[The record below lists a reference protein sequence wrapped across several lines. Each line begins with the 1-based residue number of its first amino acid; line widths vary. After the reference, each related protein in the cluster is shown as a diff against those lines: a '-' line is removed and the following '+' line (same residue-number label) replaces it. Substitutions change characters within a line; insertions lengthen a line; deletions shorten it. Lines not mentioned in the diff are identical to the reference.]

1 MKDDI
6 RKIVTQ
12 IKTLFLEKDSV
23 PTIEELRSQF
33 EEMRSVPLNFLASAL
48 RTSGQ
53 EIDWDQVWYEL
64 ETQIQVKHSIGSG
77 LDNPNAKYNKNWFT
91 EFKKENKSRYYSD
104 RFLRKISEYLSSE
117 VLYTLQQ
124 DTEQILNL
132 LGSPEREE
140 DRDIRG
146 LVFGFVQAGKTLN
159 YTSVS
164 NAAMDAGYDL
174 VVILAGATNIL
185 RSQTQ
190 KRILTDLIGFNA
202 GKDVG
207 VGKIDNNPQ
216 KRPISLT
223 TIEQDF
229 DKKIAAQNMG
239 SATLDTVKVPVIA
252 VVKKNVNA
260 LENLN
265 KWLASQNPTGK
276 LKKSILLIDD
286 ESDYASV
293 NTKDQDDPTAIN
305 KRIREMLNHFNVSS
319 YCAITAT
326 PFANVLIDSENRN
339 DDVGSDLFPHSFIW
353 TLDKPST
360 YMGVEEIVSERFK
373 DITLVE
379 GGERKEELSII
390 ADQILRYKVHKD
402 PSKKKQSDEFTTL
415 PIFVNHAIE
424 DFLYQAVKLRYF
436 KAYEGDLSM
445 MINLSRFTKH
455 HQELAKLTFDLIAK
469 CSRQIENRA
478 IASCTEKILMGCL
491 RRFNDDNE
499 FDITEIEFDELL
511 EEAIKS
517 IDIIDVHSESKRT
530 ISFTGK
536 DSINHI
542 VVGGL
547 SLSRG
552 FTVEGLIVSVFL
564 RTTSTYDALMQMGR
578 WFGHKQ
584 QFADYISLYTTSR
597 IRRRFESIQRATIDL
612 IEQLH
617 EMRDKGAT
625 PEDFGL
631 AIQLDPEVAMQV
643 VSANKRRDAD
653 RLTVSMS
660 IEGKTCE
667 TTKIFFTNEDAECLN
682 EGLVTDFVKEVFNQ
696 GERVENKPDV
706 YVPGNSRENG
716 SRSIPKN
723 LLVDFINKFQ
733 MPHKGLAEL
742 TSKMPYKFVLQH
754 LEEHVT
760 HFDFFMVDGKAAN
773 EVIFEDRKIYLSKR
787 KFVHREDIIQIAKNQ
802 LSSGP
807 TLESTFLDQIYETR
821 ESAARRRDELNLPP
835 LLLLYK
841 VLARDYKNDEK
852 VYGSYWAWSLI
863 IPGDRSKQKKKM
875 VFGNSVLL
883 RQLSQEEGFENENEY
898 LNQTELNEE

>member
-6 RKIVTQ
+6 LKIVTQ

-23 PTIEELRSQF
+23 PTIDDLRSRF
-33 EEMRSVPLNFLASAL
+33 EEMKSVPPNFLASTL
-48 RTSGQ
+48 STSGE

-64 ETQIQVKHSIGSG
+64 ETQIQVKHAVGSG
-77 LDNPNAKYNKNWFT
+77 LDDPNARYNKHWFT

-104 RFLRKISEYLSSE
+104 RFLRNISENLSSE

-124 DTEQILNL
+124 DTEQVLNL
-132 LGSPEREE
+132 LGSPRREE

-174 VVILAGATNIL
+174 IVILAGATNIL

-190 KRILTDLIGFNA
+190 ERILTDLIGFNA
-202 GKDVG
+202 GKRIG
-207 VGKIDNNPQ
+207 VGRIDNDSE

-223 TIEQDF
+223 TLEQDF

-260 LENLN
+260 LKNLN
-265 KWLASQNPTGK
+265 KWLESQNPTGK
-276 LKKSILLIDD
+276 IKKSILLIDD

-339 DDVGSDLFPHSFIW
+339 EDVGSDLFPRSFIW

-360 YMGVEEIVSERFK
+360 YMGVEEIVTDRFK

-379 GGERKEELSII
+379 GPGRQNENHALVNSILGFKI
-390 ADQILRYKVHKD
+390 NHKKGVYD
-402 PSKKKQSDEFTTL
+402 RFETL
-415 PIFVNHAIE
+415 PIFVNAALE
-424 DFLYQAVKLRYF
+424 DFLYNATKLRHIQAF
-436 KAYEGDLSM
+436 DGDLSM
-445 MINLSRFTKH
+445 MINLSRFTMH
-455 HQELAKLTFDLIAK
+455 HQELATLTFEVIES
-469 CSRQIENRA
+469 CSRQIEANV
-478 IASCTEKILMGCL
+478 IGKCTHKILLGCL
-491 RRFNDDNE
+491 DRFNQDHI
-499 FDITEIEFDELL
+499 FDISEEEFDELL
-511 EEAIKS
+511 EESIKS
-517 IDIIDVHSESKRT
+517 IDVIDVHSESKRT
-530 ISFTGK
+530 IGFTGK

-584 QFADYISLYTTSR
+584 KFADYISLYTTAR
-597 IRRRFESIQRATIDL
+597 IRRRFESIQRATVDL
-612 IEQLH
+612 IKQLH
-617 EMRDKGAT
+617 DMRDKGAT

-643 VSANKRRDAD
+643 VAANKRKAAEKI
-653 RLTVSMS
+653 TISSV
-660 IEGKTCE
+660 EGKTCE
-667 TTKIFFTNEDAECLN
+667 TTRLYYSEETSRKNEE
-682 EGLVTDFVKEVFNQ
+682 LVHDFVQKVMEQGDPIEESENIVVPNNSVEKGRKNLPKELLTDFIKRFE
-696 GERVENKPDV
+696 
-706 YVPGNSRENG
+706 
-716 SRSIPKN
+716 
-723 LLVDFINKFQ
+723 
-733 MPHKGLAEL
+733 MPHKRLSEL
-742 TSKMPYKFVLQH
+742 TSKMPYKFILEH
-754 LEEHVT
+754 LDKYESS
-760 HFDFFMVDGKAAN
+760 FDLMLVDGSAPEIDLAGLKLKQSYRRFTQN
-773 EVIFEDRKIYLSKR
+773 EDN
-787 KFVHREDIIQIAKNQ
+787 IQLKNNQ
-802 LSSGP
+802 LSTGAS
-807 TLESTFLDQIYETR
+807 LESTFLDSIQVSR
-821 ESAARRRDELNLPP
+821 DQAAIERAQKGMPP
-835 LLLLYK
+835 LLLIYK
-841 VLARDYKNDEK
+841 VSARIGDDKE
-852 VYGSYWAWSLI
+852 VIGSYWAWSLI

-898 LNQTELNEE
+898 LNQTDLNEE

>member
-6 RKIVTQ
+6 LKIVTQ

-23 PTIEELRSQF
+23 PTIDDLRSRF
-33 EEMRSVPLNFLASAL
+33 EEMKSVPPNFLASTL
-48 RTSGQ
+48 STSGE

-64 ETQIQVKHSIGSG
+64 ETQIQVKHAVGSG
-77 LDNPNAKYNKNWFT
+77 LDDPNARYNKHWFT

-104 RFLRKISEYLSSE
+104 RFLRNISENLSSE

-124 DTEQILNL
+124 DTEQVLNL
-132 LGSPEREE
+132 LGSPRREE

-174 VVILAGATNIL
+174 IVILAGATNIL

-190 KRILTDLIGFNA
+190 ERILTDLIGFNA
-202 GKDVG
+202 GKRIG
-207 VGKIDNNPQ
+207 VGRIDNDSE

-223 TIEQDF
+223 TLEQDF

-260 LENLN
+260 LKNLN
-265 KWLASQNPTGK
+265 KWLESQNPTGK
-276 LKKSILLIDD
+276 IKKSILLIDD

-339 DDVGSDLFPHSFIW
+339 DDVGSDLFPRSFIW

-360 YMGVEEIVSERFK
+360 YMGVEEIVTDRFK

-379 GGERKEELSII
+379 GPGRQDENHALVNSILGFKI
-390 ADQILRYKVHKD
+390 NHKKGVYD
-402 PSKKKQSDEFTTL
+402 RFETL
-415 PIFVNHAIE
+415 PIFVNSALE
-424 DFLYQAVKLRYF
+424 DFLYNATKLRHIEAF
-436 KAYEGDLSM
+436 EGDLSM
-445 MINLSRFTKH
+445 MINLSRFTMH
-455 HQELAKLTFDLIAK
+455 HQELATLTFEVIGS
-469 CSRQIENRA
+469 CRRQIENKS
-478 IASCTEKILMGCL
+478 IGNCTNKILVGCL
-491 RRFNDDNE
+491 KRFRQDDQ
-499 FDITEIEFDELL
+499 FDISEDKFDCLL
-511 EEAIKS
+511 EEEIKS
-517 IDIIDVHSESKRT
+517 VDVIDVHSESKRT

-536 DSINHI
+536 DSISHI

-584 QFADYISLYTTSR
+584 KFADYISLYTTAR
-597 IRRRFESIQRATIDL
+597 IRRRFESIQRATVDL
-612 IEQLH
+612 INQLH
-617 EMRDKGAT
+617 DMRDNGAT

-643 VSANKRRDAD
+643 VAGNKRRDAD
-653 RLTVSMS
+653 KLTISMS

-667 TTKIFFTNEDAECLN
+667 TTKIFLTA
-682 EGLVTDFVKEVFNQ
+682 EGLDCVNEALVENFITEVFKN
-696 GERVENKPDV
+696 GEPVRETPDFIVPNKKA
-706 YVPGNSRENG
+706 YKKGRRNVPKE
-716 SRSIPKN
+716 I
-723 LLVDFINKFQ
+723 LVDFIREFE
-733 MPHKGLAEL
+733 MPHKGLSDL
-742 TSKMPYKFVLQH
+742 TSKMPYKFILEHLQVH
-754 LEEHVT
+754 AT
-760 HFDFFMVDGKAAN
+760 HFDFLLVDGIGN
-773 EVIFEDRKIYLSKR
+773 ETKIAGYELRETKR
-787 KFVHREDIIQIAKNQ
+787 KYRRQEGYIQIANNQ

-807 TLESTFLDQIYETR
+807 ILESTFLKQTFDSR
-821 ESAARRRDELNLPP
+821 DKAAKSRSLLNLPP

-841 VLARDYKNDEK
+841 VHARNKENDSEQ
-852 VYGSYWAWSLI
+852 YGSYWAWSLI
-863 IPGDRSKQKKKM
+863 IPGDRSKQEKKM

>member
-1 MKDDI
+1 MNDDI
-6 RKIVTQ
+6 LKIVTQ
-12 IKTLFLEKDSV
+12 IKTLLLDKETV
-23 PTIEELRSQF
+23 PTIEDLRSRF
-33 EEMRSVPLNFLASAL
+33 EEMRSVPLNFLASTL
-48 RTSGQ
+48 STSGE
-53 EIDWDQVWYEL
+53 EIDWDEVWYEL
-64 ETQIQVKHSIGSG
+64 ETQIQVKHSAGSG
-77 LDNPNAKYNKNWFT
+77 LDDPNAKYNKYWFT

-104 RFLRKISEYLSSE
+104 RFLRKISENLSSE
-117 VLYTLQQ
+117 VLFTLQQ

-132 LGSPEREE
+132 LGSPKRTE
-140 DRDIRG
+140 DKDIRG

-174 VVILAGATNIL
+174 IVVLAGATNIL

-190 KRILTDLIGFNA
+190 ERIITDLIGFNA
-202 GKDVG
+202 GKRVG
-207 VGKIDNNPQ
+207 VGRIDNNPE

-223 TIEQDF
+223 SVEQDF

-260 LENLN
+260 LKNLN

-276 LKKSILLIDD
+276 LNKAILLIDD

-293 NTKDQDDPTAIN
+293 NTKEQDDPTAIN

-339 DDVGSDLFPHSFIW
+339 DDVGSDLFPRSFIW
-353 TLDKPST
+353 TLDKPTT
-360 YMGVEEIVSERFK
+360 YMGVKEIVTDRFK

-379 GGERKEELSII
+379 GPDRQDENRALANSILGFKINHKKGVYDQFETLPVFVFSALEEFLYN
-390 ADQILRYKVHKD
+390 ATKLRYKNA
-402 PSKKKQSDEFTTL
+402 F
-415 PIFVNHAIE
+415 
-424 DFLYQAVKLRYF
+424 
-436 KAYEGDLSM
+436 EGDLSM

-455 HQELAKLTFDLIAK
+455 HQELATLTFEVIET
-469 CSRQIENRA
+469 CRRQIESNVIGRC
-478 IASCTEKILMGCL
+478 SHKILVGCL
-491 RRFNDDNE
+491 DRFNQDHL
-499 FDITEIEFDELL
+499 FDITEGEFDELL
-511 EEAIKS
+511 EESIKS
-517 IDIIDVHSESKRT
+517 LDVIDVHSESKRT

-584 QFADYISLYTTSR
+584 KFGDYISLYTTSR
-597 IRRRFESIQRATIDL
+597 IKRRFESIQRATVDL
-612 IEQLH
+612 IQQLH
-617 EMRDKGAT
+617 DMREKGAT
-625 PEDFGL
+625 PEEFGL

-643 VSANKRRDAD
+643 VAANKRKDAD
-653 RLTVSMS
+653 KLTISMS

-667 TTKIFFTNEDAECLN
+667 TTKMFLTDEGLDCLN
-682 EGLVTDFVKEVFNQ
+682 ESLVENFVTEVF
-696 GERVENKPDV
+696 
-706 YVPGNSRENG
+706 ENG
-716 SRSIPKN
+716 ESVQESSGIIVPNKAYHKGRRNIPKKI
-723 LLVDFINKFQ
+723 LVDFIRGFE
-733 MPHKGLAEL
+733 MPHKGLSEL
-742 TSKMPYKFVLQH
+742 TSKMPYKFILEH
-754 LEEHVT
+754 LDRHVNN
-760 HFDFFMVDGKAAN
+760 FDFFLVDGIGK
-773 EVIFEDRKIYLSKR
+773 ETKIASYKLCETKR
-787 KFVHREDIIQIAKNQ
+787 KCIRQEDGYIQIANNQ

-807 TLESTFLDQIYETR
+807 TLESTFLKQSFDSRHE
-821 ESAARRRDELNLPP
+821 AAKSRSELSLPP

-841 VLARDYKNDEK
+841 VHARNNENDNEN
-852 VYGSYWAWSLI
+852 YGSYWAWSLI
-863 IPGDRSKQKKKM
+863 IPGDRAKQKKKM

-883 RQLSQEEGFENENEY
+883 RQLSQEEGFESENEY

>member
-1 MKDDI
+1 MDSDVQI
-6 RKIVTQ
+6 IVSQ
-12 IKTLFLEKDSV
+12 IKTLLLKEFNV
-23 PTIEELRSQF
+23 PTVDQLRSKYEQMKSINT
-33 EEMRSVPLNFLASAL
+33 ETLSIAYGI
-48 RTSGQ
+48 SG
-53 EIDWDQVWYEL
+53 EYINWDDIWYEL
-64 ETQIQVKHSIGSG
+64 ETQIQVKHKIGEG
-77 LDNPNAKYNKNWFT
+77 LDDPHAKYDKFWFT
-91 EFKKENKSRYYSD
+91 EFKRKNKERYYSE
-104 RFLRKISEYLSSE
+104 RFIRKVASHLPSE

-132 LGSPEREE
+132 LGSPERAE
-140 DRDIRG
+140 DKDIRG

-174 VVILAGATNIL
+174 IVILAGATNIL

-190 KRILTDLIGFNA
+190 ERVLTDLIGFNS

-207 VGKIDNNPQ
+207 VGKIDNNPE

-252 VVKKNVNA
+252 VIKKNVNA
-260 LENLN
+260 LKHLN
-265 KWLASQNPTGK
+265 KWLESQNPTGK
-276 LKKSILLIDD
+276 IKKSILLIDD

-293 NTKDQDDPTAIN
+293 NTKDQGDPTAIN
-305 KRIREMLNHFNVSS
+305 KRIREMLNHFDVSS

-339 DDVGSDLFPHSFIW
+339 NDVGSDLFPRSFIW

-360 YMGVEEIVSERFK
+360 YMGVKEIVTERFK

-379 GGERKEELSII
+379 GSGRQDENRALANSILGFKVNHRKGIYDRFE
-390 ADQILRYKVHKD
+390 
-402 PSKKKQSDEFTTL
+402 TL
-415 PIFVNHAIE
+415 PIFVNSAIE
-424 DFLYQAVKLRYF
+424 DFLYNVTKLRYLQ
-436 KAYEGDLSM
+436 AYQGDLSM
-445 MINLSRFTKH
+445 MINLSRFTMH
-455 HQELAKLTFDLIAK
+455 HQEVAKLTFEVIES
-469 CSRQIENRA
+469 CRRQIESKTIGN
-478 IASCTEKILMGCL
+478 CTDNILVGCL
-491 RRFNDDNE
+491 NRFKQDELFNISVAE
-499 FDITEIEFDELL
+499 FDDLL

-517 IDIIDVHSESKRT
+517 IDVIDVHSESKRT

-584 QFADYISLYTTSR
+584 QFADHISLYTTSR
-597 IRRRFESIQRATIDL
+597 IKRRFEAIQRATIDL
-612 IEQLH
+612 INQLH
-617 EMRDKGAT
+617 DMRDKGAT

-643 VSANKRRDAD
+643 VAANKRKDAD
-653 RLTVSMS
+653 KLTISMS

-667 TTKIFFTNEDAECLN
+667 TTKIFSTAEGLNCLN
-682 EGLVTDFVKEVFNQ
+682 QELVEDFVTIVFKNGEPVKETSEITVL
-696 GERVENKPDV
+696 NKA
-706 YVPGNSRENG
+706 YQKGRRN
-716 SRSIPKN
+716 IPKE
-723 LLVDFINKFQ
+723 LLVNFISEFE
-733 MPHKGLAEL
+733 MPHKGLSEL
-742 TSKMPYKFVLQH
+742 TSKMPYKFILEH
-754 LEEHVT
+754 LKIHAT
-760 HFDFFMVDGKAAN
+760 HFDFFLVDG
-773 EVIFEDRKIYLSKR
+773 IGDLTKIDGYDMRETKR
-787 KFVHREDIIQIAKNQ
+787 KCDLHDDGYIQIAKNQ

-807 TLESTFLDQIYETR
+807 TLESTFLDKVFGSR
-821 ESAARRRDELNLPP
+821 EDAAKRRSELNLPP

-841 VLARDYKNDEK
+841 VQARNYKNDEL
-852 VYGSYWAWSLI
+852 YGSYWAWSLI

-875 VFGNSVLL
+875 IFGNSVLL

-898 LNQTELNEE
+898 LNQTDLNEE

>member
-6 RKIVTQ
+6 LKIVTQ
-12 IKTLFLEKDSV
+12 IKTLLLDKDMV
-23 PTIEELRSQF
+23 PTIEDLRSRF
-33 EEMRSVPLNFLASAL
+33 EEMRSVPLNFLASTL
-48 RTSGQ
+48 STSGE

-64 ETQIQVKHSIGSG
+64 ETQIQVKHSAGSG
-77 LDNPNAKYNKNWFT
+77 LDDPNARYNKHWFT
-91 EFKKENKSRYYSD
+91 EFKKENKSRYYSG
-104 RFLRKISEYLSSE
+104 RFLRKISENLSSE

-132 LGSPEREE
+132 LGSPERTE
-140 DRDIRG
+140 DKDIRG

-164 NAAMDAGYDL
+164 NAAMDAGYDFI
-174 VVILAGATNIL
+174 VVLAGATNIL

-190 KRILTDLIGFNA
+190 ERIITDLIGFNA
-202 GKDVG
+202 GKRVG
-207 VGKIDNNPQ
+207 VGRIDNNPE

-260 LENLN
+260 LKNLN
-265 KWLASQNPTGK
+265 KWLESQNPTGK

-339 DDVGSDLFPHSFIW
+339 DDVGSDLFPRSFIW

-360 YMGVEEIVSERFK
+360 YMGVKEIVTDRFK

-379 GGERKEELSII
+379 GLDGQDKNSALVTSILGFKINHRKGIYDCFE
-390 ADQILRYKVHKD
+390 
-402 PSKKKQSDEFTTL
+402 TL
-415 PIFVNHAIE
+415 PIFVNSAIE
-424 DFLYQAVKLRYF
+424 EFLYSATKLRYKEAF
-436 KAYEGDLSM
+436 EGDLSM

-455 HQELAKLTFDLIAK
+455 HQELATLTFEEIGN
-469 CSRQIENRA
+469 CRRQIESKALCN
-478 IASCTEKILMGCL
+478 CTHRILVGCL
-491 RRFNDDNE
+491 DRFNQDHLFDISDDE
-499 FDITEIEFDELL
+499 FDKLL

-517 IDIIDVHSESKRT
+517 VDVIDVHSESKRT
-530 ISFTGK
+530 INFTGK

-584 QFADYISLYTTSR
+584 KFADYISLYTTSR
-597 IRRRFESIQRATIDL
+597 IRRRFESIQRATVDL
-612 IEQLH
+612 IKQLND
-617 EMRDKGAT
+617 MREKGAT

-643 VSANKRRDAD
+643 VAANKRRDAD
-653 RLTVSMS
+653 RLTISMS

-667 TTKIFFTNEDAECLN
+667 TTKLFSTPKGVGCLN
-682 EGLVTDFVKEVFNQ
+682 DELVE
-696 GERVENKPDV
+696 
-706 YVPGNSRENG
+706 
-716 SRSIPKN
+716 
-723 LLVDFINKFQ
+723 DFIKNVFEQGDLVKPPPEIEIPNDAYHQGRRNIPIKFLMEFISSFE
-733 MPHKGLAEL
+733 MPHKELSEL
-742 TSKMPYKFVLQH
+742 TSKMPYKFILEH
-754 LEEHVT
+754 LNLYST
-760 HFDFFMVDGKAAN
+760 HFDIFLVDGRGSELNIGGQKIR
-773 EVIFEDRKIYLSKR
+773 EVKR
-787 KFVHREDIIQIAKNQ
+787 LFVSREDFIQISKNQ

-807 TLESTFLDQIYETR
+807 KLESTFLLR
-821 ESAARRRDELNLPP
+821 EMPSREAAAKSRSDEGLPP

-841 VLARDYKNDEK
+841 VLAREYKNEENIF
-852 VYGSYWAWSLI
+852 GSYWAWSLI
-863 IPGDRSKQKKKM
+863 IPGDRSKQEKKM

>member
-6 RKIVTQ
+6 LKIVTQ
-12 IKTLFLEKDSV
+12 IKTLFLEKDAV
-23 PTIEELRSQF
+23 PTIDDLRSRF
-33 EEMRSVPLNFLASAL
+33 EEMKSVPPNFLASTL
-48 RTSGQ
+48 STSGE

-64 ETQIQVKHSIGSG
+64 ETQIQVKHAVGSG
-77 LDNPNAKYNKNWFT
+77 LDDPNARYNKHWFT

-104 RFLRKISEYLSSE
+104 RFLRKVSENLSSE

-124 DTEQILNL
+124 DTEQVLNL
-132 LGSPEREE
+132 LGSPRREE

-174 VVILAGATNIL
+174 IVILAGATNIL

-190 KRILTDLIGFNA
+190 ERILTDLIGFNA
-202 GKDVG
+202 GKRIG
-207 VGKIDNNPQ
+207 VGRIDNDPE

-223 TIEQDF
+223 TLEQDF

-260 LENLN
+260 LKNLN
-265 KWLASQNPTGK
+265 KWLESQNPTGK
-276 LKKSILLIDD
+276 IKKSILLIDD

-339 DDVGSDLFPHSFIW
+339 DDVGSDLFPRSFIW

-360 YMGVEEIVSERFK
+360 YMGVEEIVTDRFK

-379 GGERKEELSII
+379 GPDCQDENDALVNSILGFKI
-390 ADQILRYKVHKD
+390 NHKKGVYD
-402 PSKKKQSDEFTTL
+402 RFDTL
-415 PIFVNHAIE
+415 PIFVNSALE
-424 DFLYQAVKLRYF
+424 DFLYKATKLRHIQAF
-436 KAYEGDLSM
+436 EGDLSL
-445 MINLSRFTKH
+445 MINLSRFTMH
-455 HQELAKLTFDLIAK
+455 HQELATLTFEVIGSCK
-469 CSRQIENRA
+469 RQIENKS
-478 IASCTEKILMGCL
+478 IGNCTNKILVGCL
-491 RRFNDDNE
+491 KRFRQDDQ
-499 FDITEIEFDELL
+499 FDISEDKFDRLL
-511 EEAIKS
+511 EEEIKS
-517 IDIIDVHSESKRT
+517 VDVIDVHSESKRT

-536 DSINHI
+536 DSISHI

-564 RTTSTYDALMQMGR
+564 RSTSTYDALMQMGR

-584 QFADYISLYTTSR
+584 KFADYISLYTTAH
-597 IRRRFESIQRATIDL
+597 IRRRFESIQRATVDL
-612 IEQLH
+612 IKQLH
-617 EMRDKGAT
+617 DMRDKGAT

-643 VSANKRRDAD
+643 VAANKRRDAD
-653 RLTVSMS
+653 RLTISMS

-667 TTKIFFTNEDAECLN
+667 TTKLFSTPEGSGCLN
-682 EGLVTDFVKEVFNQ
+682 EELVEGFVNNVFEQ
-696 GERVENKPDV
+696 GNRVKPSPEIL
-706 YVPGNSRENG
+706 VPKDAYHQGRRN
-716 SRSIPKN
+716 IPKEF
-723 LLVDFINKFQ
+723 LIEFIYAFQ
-733 MPHKGLAEL
+733 MPHKGLSEL
-742 TSKMPYKFVLQH
+742 TSKMPYKFILEH
-754 LEEHVT
+754 LNLHST
-760 HFDFFMVDGKAAN
+760 HFDLFLVDGRGN
-773 EVIFEDRKIYLSKR
+773 ELNIGKQRIREVKR
-787 KFVHREDIIQIAKNQ
+787 LFDSREDYIQISKNQ

-807 TLESTFLDQIYETR
+807 RLESTFLRR
-821 ESAARRRDELNLPP
+821 EMSSREDAAKNRSDDGLPP

-841 VLARDYKNDEK
+841 VLARDHKNEK
-852 VYGSYWAWSLI
+852 QVYGSYWAWSLI
-863 IPGDRSKQKKKM
+863 IPGDRSKQQKKM

-883 RQLSQEEGFENENEY
+883 RQLSLEEGFEDENEY
-898 LNQTELNEE
+898 LNQTYLNEE

>member
-1 MKDDI
+1 MDNDI
-6 RKIVTQ
+6 QIIVSQ
-12 IKTLFLEKDSV
+12 IKTLLLKEFNV
-23 PTIEELRSQF
+23 PTIDQLRAKYDQMKSI
-33 EEMRSVPLNFLASAL
+33 EAGTLAIAYG
-48 RTSGQ
+48 TSGQ
-53 EIDWDQVWYEL
+53 KINWDDIWYEL
-64 ETQIQVKHSIGSG
+64 EIQIQVKHKIGEG
-77 LDNPNAKYNKNWFT
+77 LDDPNAKYDKFWFT
-91 EFKKENKSRYYSD
+91 EFKRKNKERYYTE
-104 RFLRKISEYLSSE
+104 RFIKKVASYLPSQ

-132 LGSPEREE
+132 LGSPKREE
-140 DRDIRG
+140 DKDIRG

-174 VVILAGATNIL
+174 IVILAGATNIL

-190 KRILTDLIGFNA
+190 ERIITDLTGFNS

-207 VGKIDNNPQ
+207 VGKIDNNPE

-229 DKKIAAQNMG
+229 DKKIAAQNMSG
-239 SATLDTVKVPVIA
+239 ATLDTVKVPVIA
-252 VVKKNVNA
+252 VIKKNVNA
-260 LENLN
+260 LKNLN
-265 KWLASQNPTGK
+265 KWLESQNPTGK
-276 LKKSILLIDD
+276 INKSILLIDD

-305 KRIREMLNHFNVSS
+305 KRIREMLNHFDVSS

-339 DDVGSDLFPHSFIW
+339 DDVGSDLFPRSFIW

-360 YMGVEEIVSERFK
+360 YMGVKEIVTDRFK

-379 GGERKEELSII
+379 GLDGQDKNRALVSSILGFKINHRKGIYDCFE
-390 ADQILRYKVHKD
+390 
-402 PSKKKQSDEFTTL
+402 TL
-415 PIFVNHAIE
+415 PIFVNSAIE
-424 DFLYQAVKLRYF
+424 DFLYSATKLRYKEAF
-436 KAYEGDLSM
+436 EGDLSM

-455 HQELAKLTFDLIAK
+455 HQELATLTFEEIGN
-469 CSRQIENRA
+469 CRRQIESKALKN
-478 IASCTEKILMGCL
+478 CTHKILVGCL
-491 RRFNDDNE
+491 DRFNQDHLFDISEGE
-499 FDITEIEFDELL
+499 FDKLL

-517 IDIIDVHSESKRT
+517 VDVIDVHSESKRT

-584 QFADYISLYTTSR
+584 KFADYISLYTTSR
-597 IRRRFESIQRATIDL
+597 IRRRFESIQRATVDL
-612 IEQLH
+612 IKQLH
-617 EMRDKGAT
+617 DMRDKGAT

-643 VSANKRRDAD
+643 VAANKRRDAD
-653 RLTVSMS
+653 RITISMS

-667 TTKIFFTNEDAECLN
+667 TTKLFSTPEGAGCLN
-682 EGLVTDFVKEVFNQ
+682 EELVEDFIKNVFEQ
-696 GERVENKPDV
+696 GDPVRPSPEIIIPNDACDQGR
-706 YVPGNSRENG
+706 
-716 SRSIPKN
+716 RSIPIKF
-723 LLVDFINKFQ
+723 LMEFISSFE
-733 MPHKGLAEL
+733 MPHKGLSEL
-742 TSKMPYKFVLQH
+742 TSKMPYKFIIEH
-754 LEEHVT
+754 LNIYST
-760 HFDFFMVDGKAAN
+760 HFDLFLVDGRGSELN
-773 EVIFEDRKIYLSKR
+773 IGGQQIREVKR
-787 KFVHREDIIQIAKNQ
+787 LFVSREDYIQISKNQ

-807 TLESTFLDQIYETR
+807 KLESTFLSR
-821 ESAARRRDELNLPP
+821 EMPSREAAAKSRSDDGLPP

-841 VLARDYKNDEK
+841 VLAREYRNEEN
-852 VYGSYWAWSLI
+852 VFGSYWAWSLI
-863 IPGDRSKQKKKM
+863 IPGDRSKQEKKM

>member
-1 MKDDI
+1 MDNDI
-6 RKIVTQ
+6 QIIVSQ
-12 IKTLFLEKDSV
+12 IKTLLLKECDVPSIDQLKAKFEKMKSLDSG
-23 PTIEELRSQF
+23 T
-33 EEMRSVPLNFLASAL
+33 LAIAFG
-48 RTSGQ
+48 TSGE
-53 EIDWDQVWYEL
+53 EINWDDIWYEL
-64 ETQIQVKHSIGSG
+64 ETQIQVKHEIGRG
-77 LDNPNAKYNKNWFT
+77 LDDPNAKYNKHWFT
-91 EFKKENKSRYYSD
+91 EFKRKNKERYYSD
-104 RFLRKISEYLSSE
+104 RFFRKVASHLPSE

-132 LGSPEREE
+132 LGSPERSE
-140 DRDIRG
+140 DKDIRG

-174 VVILAGATNIL
+174 IVILAGATNIL

-190 KRILTDLIGFNA
+190 ERILTDLIGFSA

-239 SATLDTVKVPVIA
+239 SATLNTVTVPVLA

-260 LENLN
+260 LKHLN
-265 KWLASQNPTGK
+265 KWLESQNPTGK
-276 LKKSILLIDD
+276 IKKSILLIDD

-293 NTKDQDDPTAIN
+293 NTKEEDDPTAIN
-305 KRIREMLNHFNVSS
+305 KRIREMLNHFDVSS

-339 DDVGSDLFPHSFIW
+339 DDVGSDLFPRSFIW

-360 YMGVEEIVSERFK
+360 YMGVDEIVTNRFQ

-379 GGERKEELSII
+379 GNGRREEISALSE
-390 ADQILRYKVHKD
+390 AILSYKVYKN
-402 PSKKKQSDEFTTL
+402 PPKGKQSDEFVTL
-415 PIFVNHAIE
+415 PVFVNYAIE
-424 DFLYQAVKLRYF
+424 DFLYQVVKLRYLNSF
-436 KAYEGDLSM
+436 EGDLSM

-455 HQELAKLTFDLIAK
+455 HQELATLTFDLIAA
-469 CSRQIENRA
+469 CRRQIEHKA
-478 IASCTEKILMGCL
+478 IAKCTQKVLKGCL
-491 RRFNDDNE
+491 SRFNQDDQ
-499 FDITEIEFDELL
+499 FDITEGEFDELL

-517 IDIIDVHSESKRT
+517 IDVIDVHSESKRT
-530 ISFTGK
+530 IGFTGK

-584 QFADYISLYTTSR
+584 KFQDYISLYTTTL
-597 IRRRFESIQRATIDL
+597 IKRRFESIQDATLDL
-612 IEQLH
+612 IKQLH
-617 EMRDKGAT
+617 DMKEKGAT
-625 PEDFGL
+625 PEEFGL

-643 VSANKRRDAD
+643 VATNKKKASQKMTITS
-653 RLTVSMS
+653 L
-660 IEGKTCE
+660 EGKTCE
-667 TTKIFFTNEDAECLN
+667 TTKLFFTPGQSECLN
-682 EGLVTDFVKEVFNQ
+682 ERLVKDFVSEVFKQ
-696 GERVENKPDV
+696 GNKVEDTQDIF
-706 YVPGNSRENG
+706 VPSNSRSKGRRQLPN
-716 SRSIPKN
+716 N
-723 LLVDFINKFQ
+723 LLVEFINKFQ

-742 TSKMPYKFVLQH
+742 TSKMPYKFILEH
-754 LEEHVT
+754 LKKHTT
-760 HFDFFMVDGKAAN
+760 HFDFFMVDGKAKKVAIV
-773 EVIFEDRKIYLSKR
+773 ESHVISESKR
-787 KFVHREDIIQIAKNQ
+787 KFIYQEEFIQIAKNQ

-807 TLESTFLDQIYETR
+807 VLESTFLDKIYASR
-821 ESAARRRDELNLPP
+821 ESAAKRRDELNLPP

-841 VLARDYKNDEK
+841 VFARDHKKDSI
-852 VYGSYWAWSLI
+852 VYGSYWAWSLV
-863 IPGDRSKQKKKM
+863 IPGDRTKQKKKI
-875 VFGNSVLL
+875 VIGNSVLL
-883 RQLSQEEGFENENEY
+883 RDLAREEGFETLNEY
-898 LNQTELNEE
+898 LIEDINEESC